1 MPLESE
7 FDQFKVH
14 LKPDRIQKVQKEWGG
29 MPVYIPRQTKEE
41 KARRNNE
48 IREKYYGLGHTAHQL
63 CVEYCLTDRTIYRI
77 LNERSD

>member
-29 MPVYIPRQTKEE
+29 MPVYI
-41 KARRNNE
+41 RNNE